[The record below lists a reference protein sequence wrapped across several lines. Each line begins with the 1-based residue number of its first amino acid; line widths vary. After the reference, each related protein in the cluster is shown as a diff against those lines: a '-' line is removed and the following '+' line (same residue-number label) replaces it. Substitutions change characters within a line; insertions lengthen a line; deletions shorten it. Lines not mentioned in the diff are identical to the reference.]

1 MAQCHYKFPES
12 QKVFAD
18 YFQLKIMFPWFFD
31 KWSGIIPQYI
41 VFAFFMWSSTI
52 VLKRRK
58 DKKKPF
64 TLLITHTYKYVLR
77 HVRKIFCMFD
87 SHSYI
92 NIFMLKGTF
101 KFFGKLIR
109 FDNQVTGL
117 YFTKTVCHYLRFL
130 KLTNEK
136 LQMYEDFTCNFYGRI
151 PKGLNCYFSIQL
163 LFKL

>member
-1 MAQCHYKFPES
+1 MWHNKTIKYKFHG
-12 QKVFAD
+12 KCN
-18 YFQLKIMFPWFFD
+18 L
-31 KWSGIIPQYI
+31 
-41 VFAFFMWSSTI
+41 I
-52 VLKRRK
+52 VLS
-58 DKKKPF
+58 
-64 TLLITHTYKYVLR
+64 YVKIKAVIYNPYNISSYIR
-77 HVRKIFCMFD
+77 HRGTCVRSFCMFD